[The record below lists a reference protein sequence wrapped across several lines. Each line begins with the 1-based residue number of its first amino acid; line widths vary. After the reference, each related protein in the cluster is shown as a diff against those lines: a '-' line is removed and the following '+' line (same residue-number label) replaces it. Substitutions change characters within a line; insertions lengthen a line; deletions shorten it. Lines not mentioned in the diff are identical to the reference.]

1 MPKRNEFN
9 ATSVAIR
16 FIAALVLVFATY
28 NPSGWSYVHWA
39 IQPLPEF
46 SPLKGLVGVV
56 LAIGYTMFLRATGRS
71 LGLFGVALAVAFFG
85 LLVWLIV
92 DVGILPLDSVTAITW
107 VVLFIFASVL
117 AIGMSWSHI
126 RRRVAGQ
133 LDTDDVEEDH

>member
-1 MPKRNEFN
+1 MPTRHEFN
-9 ATSVAIR
+9 AASVAIR
-16 FIAALVLVFATY
+16 FAVALVLVFATY

-56 LAIGYTMFLRATGRS
+56 LVIGYTMFVRATGRS
-71 LGLFGVALAVAFFG
+71 LGLLGVLLAAGFFG

-92 DVGILPLDSVTAITW
+92 DVGILPLDSVEAVTW
-107 VVLFIFASVL
+107 AVLFVLASVL

-126 RRRVAGQ
+126 RRRAAGQ
-133 LDTDDVEEDH
+133 LDTDDVEEER

>member
-1 MPKRNEFN
+1 MPTRHEFN
-9 ATSVAIR
+9 AASVAIR
-16 FIAALVLVFATY
+16 FAVALVLVFATY

-56 LAIGYTMFLRATGRS
+56 LVIGYTMFVRATGRS
-71 LGLFGVALAVAFFG
+71 LGLLGVLLTAAFFG

-92 DVGILPLDSVTAITW
+92 DVGILPLDSVEAVTW
-107 VVLFIFASVL
+107 VVLFILASVL

-126 RRRVAGQ
+126 RRRASGQ
-133 LDTDDVEEDH
+133 LDTDDVEEER